1 MMNLAKELFFDHH
14 THLLDPK
21 RINLTA
27 KELSMN
33 FLHGYQDMEPFVQ
46 GLDANYAYGRASE
59 RQKNSVEN
67 LGVVKTVVNH
77 LSKYF
82 DCEPT
87 IESVLTVRNKH
98 INNEDKFIKYTKE
111 LYEDQMIIGTVLDW
125 PSAGDEKQLGI
136 FPVPVYK
143 LYNYEDV
150 FFEQIK
156 TAGSFKELINNLTG
170 SIREAIAAGFA
181 ALKCHIC
188 EHYTMDVKTVSD
200 SDAELLMQEARNGD
214 AKALEGVYFA
224 MFRHILLLCQELDV
238 PIHIHVGST
247 GFNRRSASLV
257 SKLDPLL
264 MVPFLIS
271 DPIYVK
277 TKIIFLHQAYPFT
290 RHAALMAYSFPNI
303 YVDTSWTLPW
313 ASAVFCSCI
322 EDVLSTAP
330 HNKIVFGS
338 GQHGIP
344 EIAWTA
350 AKIAKTSLAHVLD
363 KMIGLEIIAV
373 SQAEETASMLL
384 YKNAQNLYK
393 TI

>member
-1 MMNLAKELFFDHH
+1 MMNLTKEPFFDHH
-14 THLLDPK
+14 THLLDSK

-46 GLDANYAYGRASE
+46 GLDAHYAYGRASE
-59 RQKNSVEN
+59 SQKKSIEN

-77 LSKYF
+77 LSQYF

-87 IESVLTVRNKH
+87 IESVLKVRNQC
-98 INNEDKFIKYTKE
+98 INSEGKFIEYTKE
-111 LYEDQMIIGTVLDW
+111 LYEDQAIIGTVLDW
-125 PSAGDEKQLGI
+125 PSAGDEKSLEI

-156 TAGSFKELINNLTG
+156 TAGSFNELMDNLTD
-170 SIREAIAAGFA
+170 SIRKAIAAGFA
-181 ALKCHIC
+181 ALKCHVC
-188 EHYTMDVKTVSD
+188 EHYTMAVKTVSD
-200 SDAELLMQEARNGD
+200 RDAELLLQETRNGD
-214 AKALEGVYFA
+214 PKALEGVYFA

-247 GFNRRSASLV
+247 GFNRKSACSV
-257 SKLDPLL
+257 SELDPLL
-264 MVPFLIS
+264 LVPFLTS

-277 TKIIFLHQAYPFT
+277 TKIVFLHQAYPFT
-290 RHAALMAYSFPNI
+290 RNAALMAYSFPNI

-350 AKIAKTSLAHVLD
+350 AKVAKKSLARVLD
-363 KMIGLEIIAV
+363 KMIGLDVIAV

-384 YKNAQNLYK
+384 YRNAQNLYK
-393 TI
+393 I

>member
-1 MMNLAKELFFDHH
+1 MMNIAKEPFFDHH
-14 THLLDPK
+14 THLLDTK

-59 RQKNSVEN
+59 GQKKSIEN

-87 IESVLTVRNKH
+87 IESVLTVRNKYV
-98 INNEDKFIKYTKE
+98 NNEDKFIKYTKE
-111 LYEDQMIIGTVLDW
+111 LYEDQGIIGTVLDW
-125 PSAGDEKQLGI
+125 PSAGDEKQLEI
-136 FPVPVYK
+136 FPVPVYR

-150 FFEQIK
+150 FFDQIK
-156 TAGSFKELINNLTG
+156 TAGSFKKLTDNLAD
-170 SIREAIAAGFA
+170 SIRNAIFAGFS

-188 EHYTMDVKTVSD
+188 EHYTMAVKTVSD
-200 SDAELLMQEARNGD
+200 REAELLMQEARNGD
-214 AKALEGVYFA
+214 SKAQEGVYFA
-224 MFRHILLLCQELDV
+224 MFRHILSLCQELDV

-247 GFNRRSASLV
+247 GFNRKSASLV
-257 SKLDPLL
+257 SELDPLL

-271 DPIYVK
+271 DPTYVK

-330 HNKIVFGS
+330 HNKVVFGS

-350 AKIAKTSLAHVLD
+350 SKVAKASLARVLD
-363 KMIGLEIIAV
+363 KMIGLDIIAV

-384 YKNAQNLYK
+384 YRNAQNLYK
-393 TI
+393 AI